1 MLIRFTS
8 DLNMLLCVILT
19 VVNHVFI
26 RTPLTQLYLCLW
38 AYHFMTRLD
47 FIIRHLTSLIIY

>member
-1 MLIRFTS
+1 MLFRLTS
-8 DLNMLLCVILT
+8 DLSMLLCVILT
-19 VVNHVFI
+19 LVNYAFI

-47 FIIRHLTSLIIY
+47 FMIRHLISH